1 MVTREIGLSLIF
13 LLLLALPPCD
23 EMGVKSLPAR
33 VHRMHPGILAVGSA
47 LVLIGL
53 WCARHLLYDAYTLA
67 ALPLIW
73 SRHARS
79 FYLSARHDNF
89 DVTFANYSIE
99 QTSAAPYPDLVPPV
113 IHHISLGSGA
123 ATHSKWNEVRQTCL
137 DMHPG
142 WDAILWTDEAADAL
156 VAESYPELHEMWT
169 TYRYP
174 IQKID
179 ALRYMVLLKYG
190 GQCRRSLSWRLR
202 ELTQHRQVS
211 FWTWTCN
218 ASGRSALSD
227 GSSSSRQPP
236 TRRVSRSAS

>member
-1 MVTREIGLSLIF
+1 MASKSGLSLVF
-13 LLLLALPPCD
+13 LLLFRSLPYD
-23 EMGVKSLPAR
+23 EMGAKSLPAR
-33 VHRMHPGILAVGSA
+33 VHRTHPGILAVGSA

-53 WCARHLLYDAYTLA
+53 WCARNLLYDAYTLA

-89 DVTFANYSIE
+89 DVTFANYTVDQI
-99 QTSAAPYPDLVPPV
+99 SAAPYPDLVPPV

-123 ATHSKWNEVRQTCL
+123 ATHSKWAEVRQTCL

-156 VAESYPELHEMWT
+156 VADSYPELHEMWT

-190 GQCRRSLSWRLR
+190 GQCRHPVAWRLR
-202 ELTQHRQVS
+202 ELTHNRQVS